1 MLSYP
6 WSCCCFK
13 MSSRPERQMLAM
25 VSTSGFSIGSSS
37 IYRAQHKQKRKEE
50 LGGRGTWRKGE
61 GEIFRKKC
69 FKNKS
74 KLKLLAVVKG
84 LRQPDIMTHGFN
96 PSTWRAEAGRSLF
109 VSGDSRLYSET
120 LFQKEKKNLESKN
133 QSISKWRS
141 VYKDR
146 AVFPAQSTAYPL
158 RKNTLRARQGTQSW
172 HGH

>member
-1 MLSYP
+1 
-6 WSCCCFK
+6 

-25 VSTSGFSIGSSS
+25 VFTSGFSIGSSS

-96 PSTWRAEAGRSLF
+96 PSTWRAEAGGSLF

-120 LFQKEKKNLESKN
+120 LFQKEKKILSQRIRVFLNGAVYTKTELYSLLSQLLTHWGRTHWEPGKAHKVGME
-133 QSISKWRS
+133 ISRLLNSGW
-141 VYKDR
+141 
-146 AVFPAQSTAYPL
+146 L
-158 RKNTLRARQGTQSW
+158 
-172 HGH
+172 